1 MAALGGVD
9 VRSKLYTL
17 ILLAC
22 RGIVALVGWIRARRE
37 ADRVGDLR
45 ERAADDGAGLL
56 LDICNPA
63 KPDASAGN
71 ANPAATAQPETA
83 RPGRDPGS
91 VDG

>member
-22 RGIVALVGWIRARRE
+22 RGFVALVGWFRARRE

-45 ERAADDGAGLL
+45 ERAAADGAGLL
-56 LDICNPA
+56 LDVCNPA
-63 KPDASAGN
+63 GNNAGAGMPD
-71 ANPAATAQPETA
+71 PAPTAEPETA
-83 RPGRDPGS
+83 RAGRDPGR